1 MTLNVL
7 AIESYYGG
15 SHKAFLDSWV
25 AESEH
30 QWTVL
35 TLPAENWKS
44 RIRHSA
50 YHFASQANS
59 LQVNYDVI
67 FCSDLINLAELKS
80 LLSAELR
87 ELPCVLYFHENQF
100 SYPVHPPNQI
110 DQHLAF
116 CNLTSAVAAD
126 QIWWN
131 SRFNQQ
137 QFLSAAGQYTQRF
150 NDYDF
155 QSYLRKIR
163 TNSHVFSP
171 GVDLIAPARTKTS
184 VPTIGWAAR
193 WENDKAPHTF
203 FKAMKILHDA
213 GCEFKLNV
221 MGEPGDFTPECFS
234 DAQVQLTDHIH
245 RWGYQDSREQYLS
258 GLAEID
264 FFVSTAIHEFFGLS
278 VVEAVLCGAYPV
290 LPQRLAY
297 PEVMQLHRFP
307 ERSQHFYQGGAPA
320 LAQHLQK
327 LLMRFEKQCVWQ
339 TPQVELI
346 DSFQRYRMCECA
358 PRMDQQLTRLVSKN
372 QQKTDQ
378 SNS

>member
-15 SHKAFLDSWV
+15 SHKAFLDNWI
-25 AESEH
+25 AHSEH

-59 LQVNYDVI
+59 LQVNYDAI
-67 FCSDLINLAELKS
+67 FCSDLINFAELKS
-80 LLSAELR
+80 LLTLELS

-100 SYPVHPPNQI
+100 SYPVQPPNRI

-131 SRFNQQ
+131 SGFNQQ
-137 QFLSAAGQYTQRF
+137 QFLQATEQYTQRF
-150 NDYDF
+150 ADYDF
-155 QSYLRKIR
+155 QPYLNKIL
-163 TNSHVFSP
+163 TCSHILYP
-171 GVDLIAPARTKTS
+171 GVDLVAPTRMKNP

-193 WENDKAPHTF
+193 WENDKAPHTL
-203 FKAMKILHDA
+203 FKALRILRDA
-213 GCEFKLNV
+213 GLEFRLNV
-221 MGEPGDFTPECFS
+221 MGEAGDFTPDCFA
-234 DAQVQLTDHIH
+234 DARRQLAPHIH
-245 RWGYQDSREQYLS
+245 RWGYQDSREEYLL
-258 GLAEID
+258 GLSETD
-264 FFVSTAIHEFFGLS
+264 LFVSTALHEFFGLS

-297 PEVMQLHRFP
+297 PEVMQLDRFP
-307 ERSQHFYQGGAPA
+307 QRSEHFYQGGAPA
-320 LAQHLQK
+320 LAQHLRQ
-327 LLMRFEKQCVWQ
+327 LLMRFEKQSLWKATQ
-339 TPQVELI
+339 ADLM
-346 DSFQRYRMCECA
+346 DSFQQYRMCVCA
-358 PRMDQQLTRLVSKN
+358 PRMDEQLENLASRDF
-372 QQKTDQ
+372 QKTAP
-378 SNS
+378 

>member
-15 SHKAFLDSWV
+15 SHKAFLDNWI
-25 AESEH
+25 AHSEH

-59 LQVNYDVI
+59 LQVTYDAI
-67 FCSDLINLAELKS
+67 FCSDLINFAEFKS
-80 LLSAELR
+80 LLTPELNK
-87 ELPCVLYFHENQF
+87 LPSVLYFHENQF
-100 SYPVHPPNQI
+100 SYPVQPPNQI

-137 QFLSAAGQYTQRF
+137 QFLRATKQYTQRF
-150 NDYDF
+150 DDYDF
-155 QSYLRKIR
+155 QPYLNKIR
-163 TNSHVFSP
+163 TDSHVFHP
-171 GVDLIAPARTKTS
+171 GVDLQVPDRTKNST
-184 VPTIGWAAR
+184 PTIGWAAR

-203 FKAMKILHDA
+203 FKAMRILHD
-213 GCEFKLNV
+213 GGWKFKLNV
-221 MGEPGDFTPECFS
+221 MGASADYTPECFS
-234 DAQVQLTDHIH
+234 DARIQLIDHIR
-245 RWGYQDSREQYLS
+245 RWGYQDSREEYLL
-258 GLAEID
+258 GLTETD

-297 PEVMQLHRFP
+297 PEVMQLNRYP
-307 ERSQHFYQGGAPA
+307 QRSEHFYQGGAPA
-320 LAQHLQK
+320 LAQHLQQ
-327 LLMRFEKQCVWQ
+327 LLQRFEKQAIDPA
-339 TPQVELI
+339 PQVELI
-346 DSFQRYRMCECA
+346 DSFQQYRMCKCA

-372 QQKTDQ
+372 QQKTD
-378 SNS
+378 